1 MDGSE
6 KPPST
11 DIEALARD
19 CDIEFTRAG
28 GPGGQHRNKAETAV
42 RITHRP
48 SGVTVVASERR
59 SQARN
64 KRAALKRLS
73 DKLGAI
79 EREQELSRQRQ
90 NRPATRPT
98 KGANQRRLERKR
110 QVGEKKRGRGNLRY
124 HNDE

>member
-11 DIEALARD
+11 DLEALARD

-59 SQARN
+59 SQTRN
-64 KRAALKRLS
+64 KMAALKRLA
-73 DKLGAI
+73 DKLVAI
-79 EREQELSRQRQ
+79 ERERVLSCQRE
-90 NRPATRPT
+90 NRLATRPT

-110 QVGEKKRGRGNLRY
+110 HVGEKKRGRGKFRY